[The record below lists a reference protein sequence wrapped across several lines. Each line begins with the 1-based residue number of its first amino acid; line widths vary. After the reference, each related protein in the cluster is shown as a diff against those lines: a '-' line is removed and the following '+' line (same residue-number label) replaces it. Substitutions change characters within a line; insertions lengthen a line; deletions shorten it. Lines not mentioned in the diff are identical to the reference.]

1 MLTKNKKQLLVF
13 PLFALGFM
21 AMPMSLHAEEQ
32 DSIQTNPIEQVV
44 IRSYVPPAS
53 YRSLGRAARCAD
65 LDHEP

>member
-32 DSIQTNPIEQVV
+32 DSIQTNTIEQVV
-44 IRSYVPPAS
+44 IRS
-53 YRSLGRAARCAD
+53 
-65 LDHEP
+65 